1 MRTILLATLLVFS
14 AGLGACKKKE
24 ETKAADPVAVE
35 KKGDDTKAADT
46 KPADTKPA
54 EGTPSEQ
61 KIVNANDYETK
72 AIDMTNKLLALF
84 VDAGKDCDKLATNLS
99 KFGDD
104 NRALF
109 ESLKAFETSN
119 PDAEKAFDEKMKG
132 REKEFEDK
140 LGPAFD
146 ACKNHEGMKTAMAKL
161 PMD

>member
-1 MRTILLATLLVFS
+1 
-14 AGLGACKKKE
+14 
-24 ETKAADPVAVE
+24 
-35 KKGDDTKAADT
+35 
-46 KPADTKPA
+46 
-54 EGTPSEQ
+54 
-61 KIVNANDYETK
+61 
-72 AIDMTNKLLALF
+72 MTNQLLALF

-109 ESLKAFETSN
+109 ESLKAFEKAN

-132 REKEFEDK
+132 REKEFEQK

-146 ACKNHEGMKTAMAKL
+146 ACKDHEGMKAAMSKL